1 MRDAEA
7 DIRWSVIDP
16 LERQVVLKESTY
28 EAHILND
35 HGGKVGKQREFLEE
49 TAKTVVEKPRFII
62 RDRTE
67 ASRAKYLQLIGI
79 PVEGSIKIR
88 SLTVV
93 VDESREPCEVITWIP
108 QNRLKEC
115 VLEGEVIYY
124 EKNDRLSRK

>member
-16 LERQVVLKESTY
+16 LERQVILKKSTY

-35 HGGKVGKQREFLEE
+35 HEEKDGKQREFLEE